1 MQTMRII
8 RIILIFIQYSFE
20 EVITAAGKQI
30 WEAITV

>member
-8 RIILIFIQYSFE
+8 RIILIFIRYFFE
-20 EVITAAGKQI
+20 EVITVDGKQI